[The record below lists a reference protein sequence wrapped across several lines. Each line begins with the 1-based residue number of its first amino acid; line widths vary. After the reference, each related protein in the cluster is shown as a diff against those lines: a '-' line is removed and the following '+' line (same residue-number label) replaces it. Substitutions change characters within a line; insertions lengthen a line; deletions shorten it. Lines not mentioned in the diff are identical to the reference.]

1 MDIIQFLVRKA
12 EVTIIYNISIAFN
25 TSSAVKSALL
35 NNRLK
40 QTVRVIDSHTGG
52 EPTRIVISGGPELGS
67 GTMSERLKVLREE
80 HDWFR
85 PSVVNEP
92 RGSDV
97 LVGAMLCAPVNSEN
111 AAGAIFFNNVGY
123 LGMCGHGS
131 IGLAVTLAYLGRMRP
146 GEHCLETPAGD
157 VVLTLHGPNRVS
169 VSNVPSYRYRRDVKL
184 HVPEIGEVCGD
195 IAWGG
200 NWFYLISD
208 HDQTLDY
215 ENVDALTDYTW
226 AIRRELDAQGVRGA
240 NGEYVDHVELF
251 GPPSDSA
258 KADSKNFVMCPGKAY
273 DRSPCGTGTS
283 AKIACLIEDEKLA
296 PGKIWRQES
305 ITGSIFEAQAI
316 VRKQQIFPII
326 TGSAYVTGEAVLH
339 FDTADPFCYGLAPR

>member
-1 MDIIQFLVRKA
+1 M
-12 EVTIIYNISIAFN
+12 
-25 TSSAVKSALL
+25 

-52 EPTRIVISGGPELGS
+52 ESTRVVMSGGPELGS
-67 GTMSERLKVLREE
+67 GTMAERLNVLREE

-85 PSVVNEP
+85 SSVVNEP

-111 AAGAIFFNNVGY
+111 AAGTIFFNNVGY

-131 IGLAVTLAYLGRMRP
+131 IGLAVTLAHVGRLQV

-157 VVLTLHGPNRVS
+157 VVLTLHDPNRVS
-169 VSNVPSYRYRRDVKL
+169 VSNVPSYRYRSDVKL

-200 NWFYLISD
+200 NWFYLLSD
-208 HDQTLDY
+208 HGQTLDY
-215 ENVDALTDYTW
+215 ENVDVLTDYTW

-240 NGEYVDHVELF
+240 NGELVDHVELF

-258 KADSKNFVMCPGKAY
+258 KADNKNFVMCPGKAY

-296 PGKIWRQES
+296 PGQIWKQES
-305 ITGSIFEAQAI
+305 ITGSIFEAHAS
-316 VRKQQIFPII
+316 VNKEQIYPII
-326 TGSAYVTGEAVLH
+326 TGTAYVTSEASLY
-339 FDTADPFCYGLAPR
+339 FDTGDPIRYGLNPG